1 MLIPS
6 FIHKAQPTASD
17 LHIDRLLTNIS
28 IAYLNPTYIA
38 DQIFPMVKVM
48 KQSDRIPL
56 YNQSFWFRDDPQVRG
71 PGQKSVRGGFEVDN
85 SAIYFADRF
94 SRGFEIP
101 DEIRRNADLPYN
113 LDRDGT
119 RFVTDR
125 MFMRREVAFATDFF
139 KTGVW
144 TTDKVGG
151 VDFTKWS
158 DFGGSTPVVDVDTFK
173 DEVEALSA
181 QEPNYFT
188 MGKQGWVITKNH
200 PTLLDRIK
208 FTQRAQLT
216 SELVAS
222 LFEFE
227 KFLIGRSIQT
237 TDPEGTAEASVTY
250 SRIWGKN
257 ALMLYVPATAS
268 LLSPAA
274 GYSFVWQVVPNA
286 LQYIKRMRDEEREID
301 IIEANS
307 WFDQK
312 ITSARSGLF
321 MSALVA

>member
-6 FIHKAQPTASD
+6 LLRKAQPTASD

-28 IAYLNPTYIA
+28 IAYQNKTYIA
-38 DQIFPMVKVM
+38 DQIFPMVPVQ

-56 YNQSFWFRDDPQVRG
+56 YNQSFWFRDDPRVRA
-71 PGQKSVRGGFEVDN
+71 PGQKSIRGGFEVDN
-85 SAIYFADRF
+85 TAIYFADRF

-101 DEIRRNADLPYN
+101 DEVRRNADLPYN

-125 MFMRREVAFATDFF
+125 MMMRREVAFATDFF

-144 TTDKVGG
+144 TTDKVGA

-158 DFGGSTPVVDVDTFK
+158 DFGGSTPVTDVDNFK

-188 MGKQGWVITKNH
+188 MGKQVWVIVKNH

-208 FTQRAQLT
+208 YTQRAQLT
-216 SELVAS
+216 TELVAS

-227 KFLIGRSIQT
+227 RFLVGRSIQT
-237 TDPEGTAEASVTY
+237 TDAEGTAEASVTY
-250 SRIWGKN
+250 TRIWGKN
-257 ALMLYVPATAS
+257 TLMLYVPPSAS
-268 LLSPAA
+268 LLTPAA
-274 GYSFVWQVVPNA
+274 GYTFVWQIVPNA
-286 LQYIKRMRDEEREID
+286 LQFIKRMRDEEREID
-301 IIEANS
+301 IVEANS

-321 MSALVA
+321 MSDAVA

>member
-1 MLIPS
+1 MLVPS
-6 FIHKAQPTASD
+6 LLHKAQPTASD

-28 IAYLNPTYIA
+28 IAYMNTAYIA
-38 DQIFPMVKVM
+38 DQIFPLVPVQ

-56 YNQSFWFRDDPQVRG
+56 YNQSFWYRDDPRVRA
-71 PGQKSVRGGFEVDN
+71 PGQKSVRGGFDVDN

-101 DEIRRNADLPYN
+101 DEVRRNADLPYN

-125 MFMRREVAFATDFF
+125 MMMRREVAFATDFF
-139 KTGVW
+139 ALSKW
-144 TTDKVGG
+144 TTDKVGTT
-151 VDFTKWS
+151 DFTKWS
-158 DFGGSTPVVDVDTFK
+158 DFGGSTPVVDIDTFK
-173 DEVEALSA
+173 DEVEALSGV
-181 QEPNYFT
+181 EPNFFV
-188 MGKQGWVITKNH
+188 MGKQPWVIVKNH
-200 PTLLDRIK
+200 PTLIDRIK
-208 FTQRAQLT
+208 YTQRAQLT
-216 SELVAS
+216 TDLVAS
-222 LFEFE
+222 LFEFQ
-227 KFLIGRSIQT
+227 KLLVGRSIQT
-237 TDPEGTAEASVTY
+237 TDPEGTAEGSVSY

-257 ALMLYVPATAS
+257 ALMLFVPPAAS
-268 LLSPAA
+268 LLTPAA
-274 GYSFVWQVVPNA
+274 GYTFVWQVVPNA
-286 LQYIKRMRDEEREID
+286 LQFIKRMRDEEREVD

>member
-6 FIHKAQPTASD
+6 LIYKAQPTASD

-28 IAYLNPTYIA
+28 IAYENKTYIA

-56 YNQSFWFRDDPQVRG
+56 YNQSFWFRDDPRVRA
-71 PGQKSVRGGFEVDN
+71 PGQKSIRGGFEVDN
-85 SAIYFADRF
+85 TAIYFADRF

-101 DEIRRNADLPYN
+101 DEVRRNADLPYN

-125 MFMRREVAFATDFF
+125 MMMRREVAFATDFF
-139 KTGVW
+139 ALGKW
-144 TTDKVGG
+144 TTDKTGA

-158 DFGGSTPVVDVDTFK
+158 DFGGSTPVTDVDNFK
-173 DEVEALSA
+173 DAVEALSA

-188 MGKQGWVITKNH
+188 MGKQVWVIVKNH
-200 PTLLDRIK
+200 PTLIDRIK
-208 FTQRAQLT
+208 YTQRAQLT
-216 SELVAS
+216 TELVAS
-222 LFEFE
+222 LLEFE
-227 KFLIGRSIQT
+227 KFLVGRSIQT
-237 TDPEGTAEASVTY
+237 TDAEGTAEASVTY
-250 SRIWGKN
+250 TRIWGKN
-257 ALMLYVPATAS
+257 ALMLYVPPAPS
-268 LLSPAA
+268 LLTPAA
-274 GYSFVWQVVPNA
+274 GYTFVWQVVPNA

-301 IIEANS
+301 VIESNS

-321 MSALVA
+321 MSAVVV